1 MKKLPRL
8 RLIAAA
14 LLLAQSAHA
23 ETYTLTVENLA
34 PGGGVYLTPVWIG
47 FHAGDFTLFED
58 GASASPELERIA
70 EDGATGPLD
79 QAFRAQSADRTSV
92 TVLNPEGFA
101 GAPVFEPGA
110 RSVQW
115 IELDPALHRYL
126 SYASM
131 VIPSND
137 AFVGNP
143 GARSIRVFDEDGQ
156 PAGAVS
162 FVVYGDRVWDAGT
175 EQNTETDAAFL
186 NQTAPD
192 TGAAENGRVLRHPGY
207 NGSQGNPSGQPRNI
221 LGGSFMGISFDA
233 IGADFS
239 RAAYPV
245 LRITLAPTS
254 ERVRVRVKNVQPQGG
269 VFFTPFWVGLHDGS
283 FDLYDRGA
291 PASLGLERIAEDG
304 DIGPLSADFNAAGA
318 GTDGVVVHTPGF
330 AGAPVFEDGASAELV
345 LRVDP
350 DRDRWFSYAS
360 MVLPSNDAF
369 IANGEPRQFEVF
381 DESGRF
387 KTLHA
392 RVSGGMVLD
401 AGTEANTETEAA
413 FLNQSAPNIGTAEAL
428 GVRLH
433 PGFNGS
439 QGNPA
444 ASPRLI
450 LGGTNA
456 AGAAI
461 DPERA
466 DFTRGNPNLVEIT
479 VSRFVD
485 ASFSGAWFDPTRGGE
500 GFMLDIADDGHDGQL
515 GSLAGYTYAADG
527 SGEQLWFSGAGPI
540 VDGTLVASV
549 LRTRGGRFFS
559 TDNPQSVQR
568 EVFGTA
574 RLTFESCERAR
585 LSLQLRDPAFGTP
598 PEIVLQRITAPG
610 ADTLSAC
617 SR

>member
-1 MKKLPRL
+1 MKKLQRL
-8 RLIAAA
+8 RLIAAG
-14 LLLAQSAHA
+14 LLLAPGVHA
-23 ETYTLTVENLA
+23 ETYSVTVENLA
-34 PGGGVYLTPVWIG
+34 PVGGVHFTPVWIG
-47 FHAGDFTLFED
+47 FHGGDFALFEQ
-58 GASASPELERIA
+58 GGSASPELERIA
-70 EDGATGPLD
+70 EDGAVEPLD
-79 QAFRAQSADRTSV
+79 QAFRAQSASRTSL

-101 GAPVFEPGA
+101 GAPVFEPGS
-110 RSVQW
+110 RSVQQ
-115 IELDPALHRYL
+115 IELDPALHQYL

-131 VIPSND
+131 LIPSND
-137 AFVGNP
+137 GFVGNP
-143 GARSIRVFDEDGQ
+143 GARSIRVFDDAGQ

-186 NQTAPD
+186 NQTAPN

-207 NGSQGNPSGQPRNI
+207 NGSQSNPAAQPRNI
-221 LGGSFMGISFDA
+221 LGGSFMGIGFDP

-245 LRITLAPTS
+245 MRITLAPTS
-254 ERVRVRVKNVQPQGG
+254 ERLRVRVKNVQPEGG

-304 DIGPLSADFNAAGA
+304 AIDALSASFAGA
-318 GTDGVVVHTPGF
+318 GTDGVVAHAPGF
-330 AGAPVFEDGASAELV
+330 GGAPVLENGASAEIS

-350 DRDRWFSYAS
+350 GRDRWFSYAS

-381 DESGRF
+381 DAGGGF
-387 KTLHA
+387 KPLHL

-413 FLNQSAPNIGTAEAL
+413 FLNQTAPNTGTTESL

-439 QGNPA
+439 QGNPG

-456 AGAAI
+456 AGASI
-461 DPERA
+461 DPVLA
-466 DFTRGNPNLVEIT
+466 DFSRGNPNLVEIT

-485 ASFSGAWFDPTRGGE
+485 ASFSGAWYDPERSGE
-500 GFMLDIADDGHDGQL
+500 GFMLDIADDGHGGLL
-515 GSLAGYTYAADG
+515 GSIAGYTYAADG
-527 SGEQLWFSGAGPI
+527 SGQQLWFSGAGPI

-549 LRTRGGRFFS
+549 LRTRGGAFFS
-559 TDNPQSVQR
+559 SSNPQSVQR
-568 EVFGTA
+568 EVFGNVRVSFESCATA
-574 RLTFESCERAR
+574 RLRIEP
-585 LSLQLRDPAFGTP
+585 RDPAFGTP
-598 PEIVLQRITAPG
+598 PEVMLGRITAPG
-610 ADTLSAC
+610 SGTLSAC
-617 SR
+617 GP